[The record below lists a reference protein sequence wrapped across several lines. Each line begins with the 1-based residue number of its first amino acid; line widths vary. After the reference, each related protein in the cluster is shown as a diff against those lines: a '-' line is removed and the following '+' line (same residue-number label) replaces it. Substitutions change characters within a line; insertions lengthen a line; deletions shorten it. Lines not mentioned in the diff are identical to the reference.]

1 MPTPV
6 NQGFPAAAYGGTY
19 DQGPVIVGERGPE
32 LASASPSGLLQV
44 QPISQGQAQALAAP
58 QQMPMNQMSMQRNLI
73 GSASRQPGR
82 SRQAATGGTFEVT
95 SYSDPQLVN
104 APPIQQLQ
112 GEVNTPSFQ
121 NLDTEFGGERL
132 PSVINLQR
140 FGQLDPSSQEYTQG
154 IYNQGAQ
161 VDFRDIIARSLR
173 AAPQG
178 ASFGPARYRG

>member
-1 MPTPV
+1 M
-6 NQGFPAAAYGGTY
+6 
-19 DQGPVIVGERGPE
+19 
-32 LASASPSGLLQV
+32 
-44 QPISQGQAQALAAP
+44 
-58 QQMPMNQMSMQRNLI
+58 
-73 GSASRQPGR
+73 
-82 SRQAATGGTFEVT
+82 
-95 SYSDPQLVN
+95 N

-112 GEVNTPSFQ
+112 GETNTPSFQ
-121 NLDTEFGGERL
+121 GLDVGFGGEQL

-173 AAPQG
+173 AAPRG